1 RQVSRHQREGPGE
14 RPSVLV
20 AVGLLD
26 RLLPQGGAGEAHVQG
41 VVPLPHAHA
50 DEEAPQ
56 GARAAVVPAAAPGRR
71 GGAVIKTTVKTVT
84 VTPVDAE
91 RTPVGP
97 ATEAVQHIL
106 YHVQESPG
114 KATHSMAMIDSGLVL
129 EVYGDRTVAALHV
142 V

>member
-1 RQVSRHQREGPGE
+1 M
-14 RPSVLV
+14 
-20 AVGLLD
+20 
-26 RLLPQGGAGEAHVQG
+26 
-41 VVPLPHAHA
+41 
-50 DEEAPQ
+50 
-56 GARAAVVPAAAPGRR
+56 
-71 GGAVIKTTVKTVT
+71 IKTTVKTVI

-114 KATHSMAMIDSGLVL
+114 KATHSMAMIDSGLAL

-142 V
+142 VNEETKLSTYGDLARPGIFGPGGGVYTTMTPVVLIEGDEK